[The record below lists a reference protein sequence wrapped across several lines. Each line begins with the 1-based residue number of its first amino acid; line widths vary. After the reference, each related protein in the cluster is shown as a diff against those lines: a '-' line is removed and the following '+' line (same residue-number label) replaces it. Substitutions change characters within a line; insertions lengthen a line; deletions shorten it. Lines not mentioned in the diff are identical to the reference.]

1 MSKYRFET
9 LQLHVGQEAPD
20 PVTDARAVPIYA
32 TTSYVF
38 HDCAHAAAR
47 FGLTDAG
54 NIYGRLTNSTQDV
67 LEKRVAALEG
77 GVAALALASGA
88 AAITYTLQ
96 ALGQNGGHFVA
107 QKNDFMGGSYN
118 LLAHTLPGFGITASF
133 VNIHD
138 LDEVEAAIEENTRAI
153 T

>member
-1 MSKYRFET
+1 MDKYRFET
-9 LQLHVGQEAPD
+9 LQLHVGQESAD

-47 FGLTDAG
+47 FGLSDAG
-54 NIYGRLTNSTQDV
+54 NIYGRLTNTTQDV

-88 AAITYTLQ
+88 AAIAYTLQ
-96 ALGQNGGHFVA
+96 ALGQNGGHIVA
-107 QKNDFMGGSYN
+107 QKTIY
-118 LLAHTLPGFGITASF
+118 
-133 VNIHD
+133 
-138 LDEVEAAIEENTRAI
+138 
-153 T
+153 

>member
-9 LQLHVGQEAPD
+9 LQLHVGQETPD

-67 LEKRVAALEG
+67 LEKRVAALED

-88 AAITYTLQ
+88 ALW
-96 ALGQNGGHFVA
+96 
-107 QKNDFMGGSYN
+107 
-118 LLAHTLPGFGITASF
+118 
-133 VNIHD
+133 
-138 LDEVEAAIEENTRAI
+138 AAIQLAKRAENKGKTIVVLMPDTGDRYLSTPLFAE
-153 T
+153 